1 MTSVNDDR
9 STVLKGIRH
18 GARDYLLKPVR
29 VLEIKNIWQHVVRKN
44 LFDSGKPG
52 VKEEKAMEME
62 KSKEKEEG
70 GEEEEEDHPKE
81 HSFEDG
87 SVRKKQRL
95 NWTSELHIKFLN
107 AIHQLETADSR
118 CLI

>member
-44 LFDSGKPG
+44 LFDSGKPD
-52 VKEEKAMEME
+52 VKEEKLWRWR
-62 KSKEKEEG
+62 KVRRKKKEE
-70 GEEEEEDHPKE
+70 
-81 HSFEDG
+81 
-87 SVRKKQRL
+87 KKKKKIIPRNILLKMDPSGRNSGLIGRL
-95 NWTSELHIKFLN
+95 SSISNFSTPFTSWKQQIVGV
-107 AIHQLETADSR
+107 
-118 CLI
+118 